1 MFYGLIKW
9 WWCELKFNKKKS
21 KTFGLRLKYLKDCL
35 GARNCGQE
43 MLCWL
48 HHSSREKS
56 HSRSG
61 SYLYSPPTPQ
71 LPPTHVVKYW
81 DFKYCSIL
89 KQTFAL
95 LKELWCRHPLLPFP
109 CFAHGCQG
117 WRKNFLVWLQNFNNS
132 DNANQRRQ
140 RVKHPKIQKEGVKVR
155 AEELHRRN
163 LPLLPQ
169 KNLNFFAF
177 TATVRVAKL
186 QGKNWEALGKRW
198 AMSL

>member
-1 MFYGLIKW
+1 MVWLNDGDVNWSSTKKNQRLLGLDWNIW
-9 WWCELKFNKKKS
+9 RIVWRRETVGRRCCAGCTTHRERNHTPGQGR
-21 KTFGLRLKYLKDCL
+21 TF
-35 GARNCGQE
+35 
-43 MLCWL
+43 
-48 HHSSREKS
+48 
-56 HSRSG
+56 
-61 SYLYSPPTPQ
+61 TPQ

-132 DNANQRRQ
+132 DNVNQRRR

-155 AEELHRRN
+155 AEELHLRN

-177 TATVRVAKL
+177 TVTVRVAKL